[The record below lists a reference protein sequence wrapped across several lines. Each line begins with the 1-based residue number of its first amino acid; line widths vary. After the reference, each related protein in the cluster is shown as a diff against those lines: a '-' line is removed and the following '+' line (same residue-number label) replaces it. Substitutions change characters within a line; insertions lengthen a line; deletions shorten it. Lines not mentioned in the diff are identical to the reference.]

1 VTDDEVA
8 PPGID
13 ITRPNVA
20 RVYNFG
26 IGGKDHYAVDRAMAE
41 AILQVEPNA
50 WAEVRAHRAFLG
62 RVVRY
67 MVSEAGIRQFIDVG
81 SGLPAAENTHEV
93 AQLIDPAARVVYVDN
108 DPVVIVHAKAL
119 IGETKT
125 TRIVEG
131 DARKP
136 AAILGDPL
144 VRNFID
150 FSQPVGVLM
159 LSILHH
165 LADDEDPGATARTF
179 RNAVAPGSYL
189 ALSHFCN
196 PGAANPR
203 ESEIAV
209 ESERLFT
216 QNFGTGRWRTP
227 EEITAFFGD
236 FRLVSPGLVPLAL
249 WRPDTPWEGEIPGSF
264 HRFVGGIAV
273 TE

>member
-8 PPGID
+8 PPEID
-13 ITRPNVA
+13 ITKPSVA
-20 RVYNFG
+20 RVYNFM
-26 IGGKDHYAVDRAMAE
+26 IGGKDHYTVDRAVAE
-41 AILQVEPNA
+41 AIVEVEPNA
-50 WAEVRAHRAFLG
+50 PTEARAHRAFLG

-81 SGLPAAENTHEV
+81 SGIPTAENTHEI

-119 IGETKT
+119 IGETNT
-125 TRIVEG
+125 THIIKG

-136 AAILGDPL
+136 AAIFDDPL

-150 FSQPVGVLM
+150 FSQPVGMLL

-165 LADDEDPGATARTF
+165 VADDEDPGAIARAF

-196 PGAANPR
+196 PGAANPK

-216 QNFGTGRWRTP
+216 QNFGTGRWRTT

-249 WRPDTPWEGEIPGSF
+249 WRPDKPREGEMPGFF

-273 TE
+273 KE

>member
-13 ITRPNVA
+13 ITKPNVA

-26 IGGKDHYAVDRAMAE
+26 IGGKDHFAVDRAMAE

-50 WAEVRAHRAFLG
+50 WAEVRAHRDFLG

-125 TRIVEG
+125 TRIIEG

-165 LADDEDPGATARTF
+165 FADDEDPDATARTF

-273 TE
+273 KE

>member
-13 ITRPNVA
+13 ITKPNVA

-108 DPVVIVHAKAL
+108 DPVVIVHARAL

-125 TRIVEG
+125 TRTIEG

-165 LADDEDPGATARTF
+165 FADDEDPGATARTF

-227 EEITAFFGD
+227 EEITAFFGH

-249 WRPDTPWEGEIPGSF
+249 WRPDTPWEGEIPDSF

-273 TE
+273 KE